1 METAT
6 NVLKSVNG
14 DKNGFINTVLSFNDE
29 SKCEMLNIVQYSF
42 LAVIPSIVI
51 LKAIKNI
58 SPEDDDSKGSIE
70 ISIEVLLQL
79 AFMVLAMYFT
89 NKAIK
94 YVPTYSGRDY
104 VSVGD
109 STLFL
114 LPFVVLLFAMQ
125 TKIGA
130 KTNIL
135 YERGLVMVRGEPDD
149 NIRVNTGKNGVR
161 VSQPL
166 AGQHN
171 PSQSDMLDMSQL
183 LPHNTGTST
192 QMPNAVRMQPQQS
205 PDFNTMHASQ
215 TTHMPGAAMPGMSDP
230 IAAND
235 FGGGFSNW

>member
-14 DKNGFINTVLSFNDE
+14 DKNGFINTVLSFNDD
-29 SKCEMLNIVQYSF
+29 SKCEMLNTVQYAF
-42 LAVIPSIVI
+42 LALIPSIAI

-58 SPEDDDSKGSIE
+58 SPDEDASKGSIE
-70 ISIEVLLQL
+70 ISLEVLIQL

-94 YVPTYSGRDY
+94 YVPTYSGMDY
-104 VSVGD
+104 ASTGD
-109 STLFL
+109 STIFL
-114 LPFVVLLFAMQ
+114 LPFVILLFAMQ

-135 YERGLVMVRGEPDD
+135 YERAIELVRGDSDD

-183 LPHNTGTST
+183 LPNNTGMTT
-192 QMPNAVRMQPQQS
+192 QMPSAGRMQPQQS

-215 TTHMPGAAMPGMSDP
+215 NTPMPEASMPGISVP

>member
-1 METAT
+1 METAN

-14 DKNGFINTVLSFNDE
+14 DKNGFINTVFAFNDD
-29 SKCEMLNIVQYSF
+29 SKCEMLNIVQYSV
-42 LAVIPSIVI
+42 LALIPSIAI

-70 ISIEVLLQL
+70 ITIEVLLQL
-79 AFMVLAMYFT
+79 SFMVLAMYFT

-94 YVPTYSGRDY
+94 YVPTYSGTDY
-104 VSVGD
+104 VTIGD
-109 STLFL
+109 STIFL
-114 LPFVVLLFAMQ
+114 LPFVILLFAMQ

-135 YERGLVMVRGEPDD
+135 YERALVAVHGEPDE

-161 VSQPL
+161 ISQPL

-171 PSQSDMLDMSQL
+171 PSQSDTLDMSHL
-183 LPHNTGTST
+183 LPNNTGMTT
-192 QMPNAVRMQPQQS
+192 QMPNAGRMQPQQS

-215 TTHMPGAAMPGMSDP
+215 NTPMPGADMPGMSEP
-230 IAAND
+230 IASND

>member
-14 DKNGFINTVLSFNDE
+14 DKNGFINTVFSFNDD
-29 SKCEMLNIVQYSF
+29 SKFEMLNIVQYAF
-42 LAVIPSIVI
+42 LALIPSIAI

-58 SPEDDDSKGSIE
+58 SPEEDESKGSIE
-70 ISIEVLLQL
+70 ISLEVLLQL

-94 YVPTYSGRDY
+94 YVPTYSGMEY
-104 VSVGD
+104 ASLGD
-109 STLFL
+109 STIFL
-114 LPFVVLLFAMQ
+114 LPFVILLFAMQ

-135 YERGLVMVRGEPDD
+135 YERAIVMVRGEPDD
-149 NIRVNTGKNGVR
+149 NIRTTGKNGVR

-171 PSQSDMLDMSQL
+171 PSQADMLDMSQL
-183 LPHNTGTST
+183 LPNNIGMTT
-192 QMPNAVRMQPQQS
+192 QMPSASRMQPQQS
-205 PDFNTMHASQ
+205 PDFNAMHSGQ
-215 TTHMPGAAMPGMSDP
+215 NTPMPGAAMPGMSEP

>member
-14 DKNGFINTVLSFNDE
+14 DKNGFINTVFSFNDD
-29 SKCEMLNIVQYSF
+29 SKCEMLNIVQYAF
-42 LAVIPSIVI
+42 LALIPSISI
-51 LKAIKNI
+51 LKAIKYI
-58 SPEDDDSKGSIE
+58 SPEEDETKGSIE
-70 ISIEVLLQL
+70 ISLEVLIQL

-94 YVPTYSGRDY
+94 YVPTYSGMDY

-109 STLFL
+109 STIFL
-114 LPFVVLLFAMQ
+114 LPFVILLFAMQ

-130 KTNIL
+130 KTTIL
-135 YERGLVMVRGEPDD
+135 YERAIVMARGESDD

-161 VSQPL
+161 VSHPL

-183 LPHNTGTST
+183 LPNNTGMTT
-192 QMPNAVRMQPQQS
+192 QMPNTGRMPPQQS

-215 TTHMPGAAMPGMSDP
+215 NTPMPGAAVPVMSEP
-230 IAAND
+230 SAAND
-235 FGGGFSNW
+235 FGGGFSSW